1 MSEYKQ
7 GVESMKTI
15 TLIYGDGIGKEV
27 IASAKAIVE
36 ASGAQVDWEVQEAG
50 AEACEK
56 YGTPIDDRVLESIAQ
71 NGVALKGPT
80 ATPIGKGFRSVN
92 VEIRKRLDLY
102 VNLRPLR
109 SFVGVKS
116 LYQDIDL
123 TIVRENTEG
132 LYIGIEKQV
141 DADRAEATKVITRHA
156 SERIVKYAFDY
167 AEKMGKEKVTAIHK
181 ANIMK
186 LTDGLFL
193 NCAKEVAQ
201 KYPHIAFNDKII
213 DAACMDL
220 ALNPYAY
227 DVLVAPNLY
236 GDIISDLGSALVG
249 GLGVAPGA
257 NIGETAAV
265 FEAVHGSAPDIAGKD
280 IANPTSAILSS
291 AMMLKHIGMEEEGRR
306 IEDAVAKCFADG
318 QMTGELGGTLG
329 CKAFTN
335 AVIQNMK

>member
-1 MSEYKQ
+1 ME
-7 GVESMKTI
+7 MKTV

-27 IASAKAIVE
+27 IAAAKAVVE
-36 ASGAQVDWEVQEAG
+36 ATGADIVWEIQEAG
-50 AEACEK
+50 AEAAEK
-56 YGTPIDDRVLESIAQ
+56 YGKPIDDKVIESIAR

-92 VEIRKRLDLY
+92 VEIRKRLNLY

-109 SFVGVKS
+109 AFKGIDC
-116 LYQDIDL
+116 LYPDLQL

-132 LYIGIEKQV
+132 LYTGIEQQV
-141 DADRAEATKVITRHA
+141 TPDHAEATKVITREA
-156 SERIVKYAFDY
+156 STRIVDYAFSY
-167 AEKMGKEKVTAIHK
+167 AEKTGKNKVTAIHK

-193 NCAKEVAQ
+193 NCAKEVAT
-201 KYPHIAFNDKII
+201 KYGAVQFNDKII

-220 ALNPYAY
+220 VLNPYSY
-227 DVLVAPNLY
+227 EVIVAPNLY
-236 GDIISDLGSALVG
+236 GDILSDLASALVG

-280 IANPTSAILSS
+280 LANPTSAILSA
-291 AMMLKHIGMEEEGRR
+291 AMMLKHIGFTSEGTKVEE
-306 IEDAVAKCFADG
+306 AVAQAFAN
-318 QMTGELGGTLG
+318 GEKTADLGGNLG
-329 CKAFTN
+329 CQAFTE
-335 AVIQNMK
+335 AVIRYISRT

>member
-1 MSEYKQ
+1 MQ
-7 GVESMKTI
+7 TI

-27 IASAKAIVE
+27 IASAKAVVE

-50 AEACEK
+50 AEAAEK
-56 YGTPIDDRVLESIAQ
+56 YGKPIDDAVLESISR

-80 ATPIGKGFRSVN
+80 ATPVGKGFRSVN

-109 SFVGVKS
+109 SFEGVKS
-116 LYQDIDL
+116 LYQNIDL

-141 DADRAEATKVITRHA
+141 DEGRAEATKVITKKA
-156 SERIVKYAFDY
+156 SDRIVKYAFDY
-167 AEKMGKEKVTAIHK
+167 ARDMGKKKVTAIHK

-186 LTDGLFL
+186 LTVGLFL
-193 NCAKEVAQ
+193 NCAKEIAQ
-201 KYPHIAFNDKII
+201 GYPDIAFNDKII

-227 DVLVAPNLY
+227 DVAGWQPNLY

-257 NIGETAAV
+257 NLGDGVAV

-280 IANPTSAILSS
+280 LANPTSAILSS
-291 AMMLKHIGMEEEGRR
+291 AMMLKHLGMKEEGQR
-306 IEDAVAKCFADG
+306 IEDAIAACFASG

-329 CKAFTN
+329 CKAFTE
-335 AVIQNMK
+335 AIIKNMK

>member
-1 MSEYKQ
+1 
-7 GVESMKTI
+7 MKTI

-50 AEACEK
+50 AEACDK
-56 YGTPIDDRVLESIAQ
+56 YGTPIDDAVLESIAR

-109 SFVGVKS
+109 SFEGVKS
-116 LYQDIDL
+116 LYQNIDL

-201 KYPHIAFNDKII
+201 NYPNIMFHDKII

-257 NIGETAAV
+257 NIGEQAAV

-291 AMMLKHIGMEEEGRR
+291 AMMLKHIGMTAEGQR
-306 IEDAVAKCFADG
+306 IEDAVARCFANG
-318 QMTGELGGTLG
+318 QMTNELGGTLG

>member
-1 MSEYKQ
+1 M
-7 GVESMKTI
+7 MKTV

-27 IASAKAIVE
+27 IAAAKAVVE
-36 ASGAQVDWEVQEAG
+36 ATGADIAWEIQEAG
-50 AEACEK
+50 AEAAEK
-56 YGTPIDDRVLESIAQ
+56 YGQPIDDKVIESIAK

-109 SFVGVKS
+109 SFQGVDC
-116 LYQDIDL
+116 LYPDLNL

-132 LYIGIEKQV
+132 LYTGIEQQV
-141 DADRAEATKVITRHA
+141 TPDHAEATKIITRGA
-156 SERIVKYAFDY
+156 SERIVEYAFQY
-167 AEKMGKEKVTAIHK
+167 AQKMGKKKVTAIHK

-193 NCAKEVAQ
+193 NCAKEVAA
-201 KYPHIAFNDKII
+201 KYSDIQFNDKII

-220 ALNPYAY
+220 VLNPASY

-236 GDIISDLGSALVG
+236 GDILSDLASALVG

-257 NIGETAAV
+257 NIGKNAAV

-280 IANPTSAILSS
+280 LANPTSAILSA
-291 AMMLKHIGMEEEGRR
+291 AMMLKHLGYSQAGEKVEA
-306 IEDAVAKCFADG
+306 AVAQAFAH
-318 QMTGELGGTLG
+318 GEKTADLGGKLG
-329 CKAFTN
+329 CKAFTE
-335 AVIQNMK
+335 AVIKYI

>member
-1 MSEYKQ
+1 MQ
-7 GVESMKTI
+7 TI

-50 AEACEK
+50 AEACDK
-56 YGTPIDDRVLESIAQ
+56 YGKPIDDKVLDSIAR

-109 SFVGVKS
+109 SFEGVKS
-116 LYQDIDL
+116 LYQNIDL

-141 DADRAEATKVITRHA
+141 DEGRAEATKVITKAA
-156 SERIVKYAFDY
+156 SDRIVKYAFDY
-167 AEKMGKEKVTAIHK
+167 AVKMGKQKVTAIHK

-201 KYPHIAFNDKII
+201 GYPNIAFNDKII

-257 NIGETAAV
+257 NIGEHAAV

-291 AMMLKHIGMEEEGRR
+291 AMMLKHIGMMAEGQR
-306 IEDAVAKCFADG
+306 IEDAVAHCFANG
-318 QMTGELGGTLG
+318 QMTAELGGALG
-329 CKAFTN
+329 CKAFTE
-335 AVIQNMK
+335 AVIKNMK

>member
-1 MSEYKQ
+1 MQ
-7 GVESMKTI
+7 TI

-36 ASGAQVDWEVQEAG
+36 ASGAPVEWEVQEAG
-50 AEACEK
+50 AEAAEK
-56 YGTPIDDRVLESIAQ
+56 YGKPIDDAVLESISR

-80 ATPIGKGFRSVN
+80 ATPVGKGFRSVN

-109 SFVGVKS
+109 SFEGVKS
-116 LYQDIDL
+116 LYQNIDL

-141 DADRAEATKVITRHA
+141 DEGRAEATKVITKKA
-156 SERIVKYAFDY
+156 SDRIVKYAFEY
-167 AEKMGKEKVTAIHK
+167 AKANGKKKVTAIHK

-193 NCAKEVAQ
+193 NCARGIAAE
-201 KYPHIAFNDKII
+201 YPEIAFGDKII

-257 NIGETAAV
+257 NIGEGVAV

-280 IANPTSAILSS
+280 LANPTSAILSS
-291 AMMLKHIGMEEEGRR
+291 AMMLKHLGMKAEGQR
-306 IEDAVAKCFADG
+306 IEDAVAACFAAG

-329 CKAFTN
+329 CKDFTK
-335 AVIQNMK
+335 AVIARMQ

>member
-1 MSEYKQ
+1 M
-7 GVESMKTI
+7 MKTV

-27 IASAKAIVE
+27 IAAAKAVVE
-36 ASGAQVDWEVQEAG
+36 ATGADIAWEIQEAG
-50 AEACEK
+50 AEAAEK
-56 YGTPIDDRVLESIAQ
+56 YGQPIDDKVIESIAK

-109 SFVGVKS
+109 SFQGVDC
-116 LYQDIDL
+116 LYPDLNL

-132 LYIGIEKQV
+132 LYTGIEQQV
-141 DADRAEATKVITRHA
+141 TPDHAEATKIITRGA
-156 SERIVKYAFDY
+156 SERIVEYAFQY
-167 AEKMGKEKVTAIHK
+167 AQKMGKKKVTAIHK

-193 NCAKEVAQ
+193 NCAKEVAA
-201 KYPHIAFNDKII
+201 KYSDIQFNDKII

-220 ALNPYAY
+220 VLNPASY
-227 DVLVAPNLY
+227 DVLVAPNRY
-236 GDIISDLGSALVG
+236 GDILSDLASALVG

-257 NIGETAAV
+257 NIGKNAAV

-280 IANPTSAILSS
+280 LANPTSAILSA
-291 AMMLKHIGMEEEGRR
+291 AMMLKHLGYSQAGEKVEA
-306 IEDAVAKCFADG
+306 AVAQAFAH
-318 QMTGELGGTLG
+318 GEKTADLGGKLG
-329 CKAFTN
+329 CKAFTE
-335 AVIQNMK
+335 AVIKYI

>member
-1 MSEYKQ
+1 
-7 GVESMKTI
+7 MKTV

-36 ASGAQVDWEVQEAG
+36 ATGVDIQWDVQEAG
-50 AEACEK
+50 AEAAEK
-56 YGTPIDDRVLESIAQ
+56 YGKPIDDQVIESIAK

-109 SFVGVKS
+109 SFPGVKS
-116 LYQDIDL
+116 LYSDIDM

-141 DADRAEATKVITRHA
+141 DEGRAEATKVITKKA
-156 SERIVKYAFDY
+156 SDRIVKYAFDY
-167 AEKMGKEKVTAIHK
+167 AVKMGKPKVTAIHK

-193 NCAKEVAQ
+193 SCAKEVASQ
-201 KYPHIAFNDKII
+201 YPDIAFGDKII

-220 ALNPYAY
+220 VLNPYAY
-227 DVLVAPNLY
+227 HVLVAPNLY

-257 NIGETAAV
+257 NIGDQAAV
-265 FEAVHGSAPDIAGKD
+265 FEAVHGSAPDIAGKNM
-280 IANPTSAILSS
+280 ANPTSAILSA
-291 AMMLKHIGMEEEGRR
+291 AMMLKHMGYMTEGQKV
-306 IEDAVAKCFADG
+306 EDAVAKTFAAG
-318 QMTGELGGTLG
+318 QMTRDLGGQLG
-329 CKAFTN
+329 CKEFTET
-335 AVIQNMK
+335 VIANL

>member
-1 MSEYKQ
+1 M
-7 GVESMKTI
+7 MKTV

-27 IASAKAIVE
+27 IAAAKAVVE
-36 ASGAQVDWEVQEAG
+36 ATGADIAWEIQEAG
-50 AEACEK
+50 AEAAEK
-56 YGTPIDDRVLESIAQ
+56 YGQPIDDKVIESIAKSDITM
-71 NGVALKGPT
+71 KGPT

-109 SFVGVKS
+109 SFQGVDC
-116 LYQDIDL
+116 LYPDLNL

-132 LYIGIEKQV
+132 LYTGIEQQV
-141 DADRAEATKVITRHA
+141 TPDHAEATKIITRGA
-156 SERIVKYAFDY
+156 SERIVEYAFQY
-167 AEKMGKEKVTAIHK
+167 AQKMGKKKVTAIHK

-193 NCAKEVAQ
+193 NCAKEVAA
-201 KYPHIAFNDKII
+201 KYSDIQFNDKII

-220 ALNPYAY
+220 VLNPASY

-236 GDIISDLGSALVG
+236 GDILSDLASALVG

-257 NIGETAAV
+257 NIGKNAAV

-280 IANPTSAILSS
+280 LANPTSAILSA
-291 AMMLKHIGMEEEGRR
+291 AMMLKHLGYSQAGEKVEA
-306 IEDAVAKCFADG
+306 AVAQAFAH
-318 QMTGELGGTLG
+318 GEKTADLGGKLG
-329 CKAFTN
+329 CKAFTE
-335 AVIQNMK
+335 AVIKYI

>member
-1 MSEYKQ
+1 MQ
-7 GVESMKTI
+7 TI

-36 ASGAQVDWEVQEAG
+36 ASGASVEWEVQEAG
-50 AEACEK
+50 AEAAEK
-56 YGTPIDDRVLESIAQ
+56 YGKPIDDAVLESISR

-109 SFVGVKS
+109 SFAGVKS

-141 DADRAEATKVITRHA
+141 DEGWAEATKVITKKA
-156 SERIVKYAFDY
+156 SDRIVKYAFDY
-167 AEKMGKEKVTAIHK
+167 AKANGKKKVTAIHK

-201 KYPHIAFNDKII
+201 GYPDIAFNDKII

-257 NIGETAAV
+257 NIGEGVAV

-280 IANPTSAILSS
+280 LANPTSAILSS
-291 AMMLKHIGMEEEGRR
+291 AMMLKHLGMKAEGQR
-306 IEDAVAKCFADG
+306 IEAAVAACFAAG
-318 QMTGELGGTLG
+318 QMTSELGGKLG
-329 CKAFTN
+329 CKDFTK
-335 AVIQNMK
+335 AIIENMK

>member
-1 MSEYKQ
+1 MQ
-7 GVESMKTI
+7 TI
-15 TLIYGDGIGKEV
+15 TLIYGDGIGREV
-27 IASAKAIVE
+27 ITSAKAIVE
-36 ASGAQVDWEVQEAG
+36 ASGAQVEWEIQEAG
-50 AEACEK
+50 AEAAEK
-56 YGTPIDDRVLESIAQ
+56 YGKPIDDAVLESISR

-80 ATPIGKGFRSVN
+80 ATPVGKGFRSVN

-109 SFVGVKS
+109 SFEGVKS
-116 LYQDIDL
+116 LYQNIDL

-141 DADRAEATKVITRHA
+141 DEGRAEATKVITKKA
-156 SERIVKYAFDY
+156 SDRIVKYAFDY
-167 AEKMGKEKVTAIHK
+167 AMEMGKKKVTAIHK

-193 NCAKEVAQ
+193 NCAREVA
-201 KYPHIAFNDKII
+201 KEYPNITFNDKII

-257 NIGETAAV
+257 NLGDGVAV

-280 IANPTSAILSS
+280 LANPTSAILSS
-291 AMMLKHIGMEEEGRR
+291 AMMLKHLGMKEEGQR
-306 IEDAVAKCFADG
+306 IEDAVAACFKAG
-318 QMTGELGGTLG
+318 QMTGELGGKLG
-329 CKAFTN
+329 CKEFTK
-335 AVIQNMK
+335 AIIARMQ

>member
-1 MSEYKQ
+1 MQ
-7 GVESMKTI
+7 TV

-27 IASAKAIVE
+27 IGAAKAIVD
-36 ASGAQVDWEVQEAG
+36 ASGAKIDWEVQEAG
-50 AEACEK
+50 AEASEK
-56 YGTPIDDRVLESIAQ
+56 YGKPIDDAVLDSIAR

-109 SFVGVKS
+109 SFEGVKS

-141 DADRAEATKVITRHA
+141 DEGHAEATKVITKKA
-156 SERIVKYAFDY
+156 SDRIVKYAFDY
-167 AEKMGKEKVTAIHK
+167 AVKNGKKKVTALHK

-193 NCAKEVAQ
+193 NCAKEVA
-201 KYPHIAFNDKII
+201 KGYPDIAFNDKII
-213 DAACMDL
+213 DAACMNL
-220 ALNPYAY
+220 ALNPYDY

-257 NIGETAAV
+257 NLNDKIGV

-291 AMMLKHIGMEEEGRR
+291 AMMLKHIGFVEEGKRV
-306 IEDAVAKCFADG
+306 EEAVATCFRNG

-329 CKAFTN
+329 CKAFTE
-335 AVIQNMK
+335 AIIKNMK

>member
-1 MSEYKQ
+1 
-7 GVESMKTI
+7 MKTV

-36 ASGAQVDWEVQEAG
+36 ATGADIAWEIAEAG
-50 AEACEK
+50 AEAAEK
-56 YGTPIDDRVLESIAQ
+56 YGKPIDDKVIESIAR
-71 NGVALKGPT
+71 NGAALKGPT

-109 SFVGVKS
+109 SFQGIDC
-116 LYQDIDL
+116 LYPDLEL

-132 LYIGIEKQV
+132 LYTGIEQQV
-141 DADRAEATKVITRHA
+141 TPDHAEATKIITREA
-156 SERIVKYAFDY
+156 SERIVDYAFRY
-167 AEKMGKEKVTAIHK
+167 AQKTGKNKVTAIHK

-193 NCAKEVAQ
+193 NCAKEVAA
-201 KYPHIAFNDKII
+201 KYSDIQFNDKII

-220 ALNPYAY
+220 VLKPYSY
-227 DVLVAPNLY
+227 DVIVAPNLY
-236 GDIISDLGSALVG
+236 GDILSDLASALVG

-257 NIGETAAV
+257 NIGEKAAV

-280 IANPTSAILSS
+280 LANPTSAILSA
-291 AMMLKHIGMEEEGRR
+291 AMMLKHLGFNTEGAKV
-306 IEDAVAKCFADG
+306 EAAVAKAFANG
-318 QMTGELGGTLG
+318 QKTADLGGTLG
-329 CKAFTN
+329 CQAFTK
-335 AVIQNMK
+335 AVIDYI

>member
-1 MSEYKQ
+1 MQ
-7 GVESMKTI
+7 TI

-36 ASGAQVDWEVQEAG
+36 ASGAKVDWEVQEAG
-50 AEACEK
+50 AEAAEK
-56 YGTPIDDRVLESIAQ
+56 YGKPIDDAVLESISR

-109 SFVGVKS
+109 SFEGVKS
-116 LYQDIDL
+116 LYQNIDL

-141 DADRAEATKVITRHA
+141 DEGRAEAPKVITKKA
-156 SERIVKYAFDY
+156 SDRIVKYAFDY
-167 AEKMGKEKVTAIHK
+167 ARDMGKKKVTAIHK

-201 KYPHIAFNDKII
+201 GYPDIAFNDKII

-220 ALNPYAY
+220 ALNPYSY
-227 DVLVAPNLY
+227 DVMVAPNLY

-257 NIGETAAV
+257 NIGEGVAV

-280 IANPTSAILSS
+280 LANPTSAILSS
-291 AMMLKHIGMEEEGRR
+291 AMMLKHLGMKEEGQRV
-306 IEDAVAKCFADG
+306 EDAVAACFAAG

-329 CKAFTN
+329 CKAFTE
-335 AVIQNMK
+335 AVIKNMK

>member
-1 MSEYKQ
+1 MT
-7 GVESMKTI
+7 KTI

-27 IASAKAIVE
+27 IASAREIVE
-36 ASGAQVDWEVQEAG
+36 ATGADIAWDVQEAG

-56 YGTPIDDRVLESIAQ
+56 YGKPIDDAVIGQIAA

-80 ATPIGKGFRSVN
+80 ATPVGKGFRSVN

-109 SFVGVKS
+109 SFPGVKS
-116 LYQDIDL
+116 LYEEIDL

-132 LYIGIEKQV
+132 LYIGIETQI
-141 DADRAEATKVITRHA
+141 DEGRAEATKVITKKA
-156 SERIVKYAFDY
+156 SDRIVQYAFDY
-167 AEKMGKEKVTAIHK
+167 AAKMGKKKVTAIHK

-193 NCAKEVAQ
+193 NCARNVAQ
-201 KYPHIAFNDKII
+201 RYPNIAFDDKII

-220 ALNPYAY
+220 VLNPYRY

-257 NIGETAAV
+257 NIGDHAAV

-280 IANPTSAILSS
+280 LANPTSAILSA
-291 AMMLKHIGMEEEGRR
+291 AMMLKHLGMLAEGKR
-306 IEDAVAKCFADG
+306 IEDAVAKAFASG
-318 QMTGELGGTLG
+318 KMTGDLGGDLS
-329 CKAFTN
+329 CSDFTK
-335 AVIQNMK
+335 AVIDNL

>member
-1 MSEYKQ
+1 MQ
-7 GVESMKTI
+7 TI

-36 ASGAQVDWEVQEAG
+36 ASGAKVDWEVQEAG
-50 AEACEK
+50 AEAAEK
-56 YGTPIDDRVLESIAQ
+56 YGKPIDDAVLESISR

-109 SFVGVKS
+109 SFEGVKS
-116 LYQDIDL
+116 LYQNIDL

-141 DADRAEATKVITRHA
+141 DEGRAEATKGITKKA
-156 SERIVKYAFDY
+156 SDRIVKYAFDY
-167 AEKMGKEKVTAIHK
+167 AKDMGKKKVTAIHK

-193 NCAKEVAQ
+193 NCAKEVA
-201 KYPHIAFNDKII
+201 KDYPDIAFNDKII

-257 NIGETAAV
+257 NIGEGVAV

-280 IANPTSAILSS
+280 LANPTSAILSS
-291 AMMLKHIGMEEEGRR
+291 AMMLKHLGMKEEGQRV
-306 IEDAVAKCFADG
+306 EDAVAACFAAG

-329 CKAFTN
+329 CKAFTE
-335 AVIQNMK
+335 AVIRNMK